1 MTSNEFDSEYRVEP
15 FSEENFPSLKNL
27 FKSAFGADVSF
38 EAYKHKYTTDAIGG
52 TAINYIAIANC
63 SDGRLVEFLKKIINC
78 TVLLKTTLLSSMAMG

>member
-1 MTSNEFDSEYRVEP
+1 MTSNEFYSEYRVEP

-52 TAINYIAIANC
+52 KAINYIAIANC
-63 SDGRLVEFLKKIINC
+63 SDEVVAHFGALPVKAILENNDN
-78 TVLLKTTLLSSMAMG
+78 